1 MSQVMRL
8 FLASGLA
15 IVAASVLLPVDLRVR
30 TTVLCTVVAVVAVG
44 WLAYE
49 PLAGDSASVSAAAPG
64 GGPAVAS
71 RRASASVSAAPDPLD
86 PALYTLR
93 TLPTSRTAATT
104 DGGTAVKN
112 LSVREG
118 GRVLS
123 AVLRAA
129 RAGERHGNGASGRR
143 ALAVLEDFYARY
155 HRALLD
161 GSAGGPEL
169 AARTLGVLSDS
180 RVEALNAIHELSMC
194 LPPSRKGVV
203 LRAAEAVRVDTLRC
217 ERMLAARH
225 APSLSPSLAVAAD
238 VWCHAPLP
246 RALVPSTLV
255 SGPGGADGGLRLH

>member
-1 MSQVMRL
+1 
-8 FLASGLA
+8 
-15 IVAASVLLPVDLRVR
+15 
-30 TTVLCTVVAVVAVG
+30 
-44 WLAYE
+44 
-49 PLAGDSASVSAAAPG
+49 
-64 GGPAVAS
+64 
-71 RRASASVSAAPDPLD
+71 
-86 PALYTLR
+86 
-93 TLPTSRTAATT
+93 
-104 DGGTAVKN
+104 
-112 LSVREG
+112 
-118 GRVLS
+118 
-123 AVLRAA
+123 
-129 RAGERHGNGASGRR
+129 
-143 ALAVLEDFYARY
+143 VLEDFYARY

-161 GSAGGPEL
+161 GSAAGPEL

-255 SGPGGADGGLRLH
+255 SGPGGAGLGSRLH